1 MRISFKMKPSEP
13 KLIIN
18 SEVNPIAGDYSMVNF
33 NIILSPADDTPGLGL
48 KENFDSTPMIKT
60 GLFRST
66 S

>member
-1 MRISFKMKPSEP
+1 MKPSEP

-60 GLFRST
+60 G
-66 S
+66 